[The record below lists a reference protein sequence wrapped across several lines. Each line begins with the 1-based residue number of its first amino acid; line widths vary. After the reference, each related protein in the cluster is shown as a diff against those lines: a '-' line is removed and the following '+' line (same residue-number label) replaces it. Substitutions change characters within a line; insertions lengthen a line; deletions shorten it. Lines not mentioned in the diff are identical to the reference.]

1 MAKKRGNLD
10 QVLLNDN
17 EFEKKPKIDRGIR
30 EKLSNEYNDVKKTI
44 YNSIELAFDKNIGS
58 YEKLSRLYHYLKK
71 GTSKALD
78 SLRPLLAS
86 LYTMGIV
93 ESKWGEDWG
102 SKPSLHL
109 PSGTY
114 TTVINGA
121 TWYAENF
128 MLEAATILGILATAK
143 NKVKTAACLGA
154 YEAISLFNY
163 YLFDQMKAGAL
174 NLRTYGVIWNDTY
187 YFLQLPLLFLSLY
200 TGGYFTRVKK
210 SPN

>member
-1 MAKKRGNLD
+1 MAKKKSIE
-10 QVLLNDN
+10 QVLS
-17 EFEKKPKIDRGIR
+17 EKQDATPAGSGLLKR
-30 EKLSNEYNDVKKTI
+30 LSSGYSSAKYTLHKGL
-44 YNSIELAFDKNIGS
+44 ELAFDKTIDRHK
-58 YEKLSRLYHYLKK
+58 KLSMLYSYLKN

-78 SLRPLLAS
+78 SLRPMLAS
-86 LYTMGIV
+86 LYTLGIV
-93 ESKWGEDWG
+93 EAKWGEDWG

-114 TTVINGA
+114 TTVVSGT

-128 MLEAATILGILATAK
+128 MLEAAAVLGIFATAK
-143 NKVKTAACLGA
+143 NKVKTAVCLGA
-154 YEAISLFNY
+154 YEAVSLFNY

-200 TGGYFTRVKK
+200 TGGYFTRSKK
-210 SPN
+210 NSK